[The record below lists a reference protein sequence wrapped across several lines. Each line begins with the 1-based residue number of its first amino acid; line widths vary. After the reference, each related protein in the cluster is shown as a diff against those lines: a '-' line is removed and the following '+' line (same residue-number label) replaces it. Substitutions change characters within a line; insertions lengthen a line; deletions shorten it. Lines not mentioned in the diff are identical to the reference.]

1 MPVLTQPF
9 AVSIA
14 PLDEEPGAVA
24 PHAGI
29 FEGVA
34 RQRAILP

>member
-1 MPVLTQPF
+1 MLILTQPF
-9 AVSIA
+9 AVA
-14 PLDEEPGAVA
+14 RPGEEPGAVV

-29 FEGVA
+29 CEGVA